1 MRFGANA
8 GDVESSAS
16 LNFPWCLSG
25 PAPAGGAEGA
35 LAGVAEQERDLGQ
48 RQVRLVQIPEGQLM
62 PQAVDN
68 IRKAHVE
75 IAKPS
80 GKGALAQ
87 AQIGRHD
94 LVACPAGGEQLDDA
108 ALQLLQ
114 EFGLCRFFRLSTSS
128 Q

>member
-1 MRFGANA
+1 MA
-8 GDVESSAS
+8 
-16 LNFPWCLSG
+16 
-25 PAPAGGAEGA
+25 
-35 LAGVAEQERDLGQ
+35 
-48 RQVRLVQIPEGQLM
+48 
-62 PQAVDN
+62 QAVDN
-68 IRKAHVE
+68 LRKARVE

-114 EFGLCRFFRLSTSS
+114 EFGLVPLLPAQHFVAIAAQHLEQPVVGGRNGKGKVAPVKFDRDDAAVEPNRAAKEPP
-128 Q
+128 